1 MLRGAVARTP
11 EESPVYPAML
21 SSLGN
26 ALRALYEATGD
37 PKALE
42 EAVKMLRGAVA
53 RTPEESPDYPAMLSS
68 LGNALARLHGA
79 TGGSALP
86 EATGDEEAL
95 GEAAAE
101 QLLEGG
107 ADYSA
112 VPKNPDKA
120 LRIFYEVAEDLDKL
134 GETVAEQPSEGAERA
149 AIPDLKMWTLV
160 LGWQKAS
167 FPFLLHG
174 ISGIP
179 PLFYICPCKGCTHK
193 KYIFQAP
200 ISPPLCPEHRVELV
214 LDEEGAQRRDCDA

>member
-1 MLRGAVARTP
+1 MAAEAKRYGEAAKRASDFAEAAARAAKLAG
-11 EESPVYPAML
+11 EA
-21 SSLGN
+21 
-26 ALRALYEATGD
+26 ALLAADGRRHEAI
-37 PKALE
+37 
-42 EAVKMLRGAVA
+42 
-53 RTPEESPDYPAMLSS
+53 
-68 LGNALARLHGA
+68 ARLR
-79 TGGSALP
+79 
-86 EATGDEEAL
+86 EAQRIEEAL